1 MNKKFEKSIE
11 LGGRKLTLSTGVL
24 AQQATAAVMASYGDT
39 VVLATVVAAPLKADL
54 GYFPLTVEYQ
64 ERLYAG
70 GRIKGSRWVKR
81 EGRPTD
87 EEILSA
93 RVIDRS
99 IRPLFPH
106 EYNKKE
112 VQVFVM
118 VLSVD
123 LENDPSILSAV
134 ATSAA
139 LAISPIPWNGPIA
152 VVRVG
157 IKDEK
162 YVVNPLESEKVG
174 SGLDLVVSSTKD
186 GIVMV
191 EAAAK
196 EVPEEKV
203 LEAMEFGQKEGKKVL
218 GLIGDL
224 VKAVGI
230 EKEVLEKEDKKAVLT
245 TQIKKL
251 VGNKFPGVVK
261 GMLVSEG
268 GKSQDMVELILAV
281 QDNVSETEKQF
292 VPGIVD
298 KLLKEYLR
306 GEILKGKRPD
316 GRKVDEVR
324 PLSSVVGVLPRTH
337 GSAIFQRGQTQ
348 ALTVTTLGAPSLA
361 QLFESAEG
369 EESKRYMHHYSMP
382 PYSVGETGRV
392 GFPNR
397 REIGHGALAE
407 KALEP
412 VIPSKEKF
420 PYTIRVVSE
429 IMASNGSS
437 SMASVC
443 GSTLS
448 LMDAGVPLTSPVSG
462 IAMGII
468 YDPPS
473 PKATAGQETYVILS
487 DIMGL
492 EDFNGDMDLKV
503 AGTSKGITVLQM
515 DVKALNLTPEIL
527 GKALLQAKEGRAF
540 ILKHILE
547 TIKEPRKN
555 ISAYAP
561 KIKVVKVPV
570 EKIGEVIGP
579 WGRVIKKIIAETGAE
594 VEVEDD
600 GSVNISGT
608 EESAVDAAVTWVEG
622 LVKEV
627 AAGEIYEGEVKRI
640 QSFGA
645 FIEILPGKEGMV
657 HVSDMGENFVNN
669 PEDVVSLGQKVQV
682 RVKEIDDLG
691 RINLSMN
698 MDVSK
703 DKPKEQRS
711 SDRGPSRGGY
721 GGGRPHFAGGSRGG
735 GFSPSR
741 GGYRG
746 GFPARRPYRPGGRF
760 GGESGRSSGPHFPT
774 SRLLDEQ
781 NKKDFNR

>member
-1 MNKKFEKSIE
+1 MNKIEKSIE

-54 GYFPLTVEYQ
+54 GYFPLFVEYQ

-99 IRPLFPH
+99 IRPLFPN

-112 VQVFVM
+112 VQIIVV

-123 LENDPSILSAV
+123 LENDPSVLSAV

-139 LAISPIPWNGPIA
+139 LAISPIPWGGPIG

-157 IKDEK
+157 IKDGQ
-162 YVVNPLESEKVG
+162 YVINPLESEKEI
-174 SGLDLVVSSTKD
+174 SDLDLVVSSTKD
-186 GIVMV
+186 AIVML

-196 EVPEEKV
+196 EAAEEKV
-203 LEAMEFGQKEGKKVL
+203 LGAIQFAQKESEKIL
-218 GLIGDL
+218 SLINDL
-224 VKAVGI
+224 VKEVGVNK
-230 EKEVLEKEDKKAVLT
+230 EKLTKEDVKAELVS
-245 TQIKKL
+245 QIKKL
-251 VGNKFPGVVK
+251 VGDKLGSVVK
-261 GMLVSEG
+261 GMLAGEG
-268 GKSQDMVELILAV
+268 GKSQDLQELVAAV
-281 QDNVSETEKQF
+281 SDNVLEEEKF
-292 VPGIVD
+292 YAAGIID
-298 KLLKEYLR
+298 ELLKEHIR

-316 GRKVDEVR
+316 GRKPGDIR
-324 PLSSVVGVLPRTH
+324 PLSSSIGVLPRTH

-348 ALTVTTLGAPSLA
+348 ALTVTTLGAPSMA
-361 QLFESAEG
+361 QLFESAAG
-369 EESKRYMHHYSMP
+369 EEEKRYIHQYSMP

-412 VIPSKEKF
+412 VVPSKDKF

-429 IMASNGSS
+429 IMSSNGSS

-448 LMDAGVPLTSPVSG
+448 LMDAGVPITSPVSG
-462 IAMGII
+462 IAMGLVIADRKN
-468 YDPPS
+468 Y
-473 PKATAGQETYVILS
+473 AILS
-487 DIMGL
+487 DITGI
-492 EDFNGDMDLKV
+492 EDYNGDMDYKV
-503 AGTSKGITVLQM
+503 AGTEKGITVLQL
-515 DVKALNLTPEIL
+515 DVKSLSLTSEIL
-527 GKALLQAKEGRAF
+527 GKALLQAKEGRVF
-540 ILKHILE
+540 ILKHMLE

-555 ISAYAP
+555 LSVFAP

-579 WGRVIKKIIAETGAE
+579 GGRIIKKIIAETGAD

-600 GSVNISGT
+600 GSVNISAS
-608 EESAVDAAVTWVEG
+608 EDSAVDAAVAWVEG

-627 AAGEIYEGEVKRI
+627 QAGEIYEGEVKRI

-645 FIEILPGKEGMV
+645 FVEILPGKEGMV
-657 HVSDMGENFVNN
+657 HVSDMGEDFVND
-669 PEDVVSLGQKVQV
+669 PSDVVSFGQKVRV

-698 MDVSK
+698 MDASK
-703 DKPKEQRS
+703 DLPRRQSGMPKEQRS
-711 SDRGPSRGGY
+711 SDRGSFR
-721 GGGRPHFAGGSRGG
+721 GGSRGRN
-735 GFSPSR
+735 F
-741 GGYRG
+741 
-746 GFPARRPYRPGGRF
+746 GGRGRF
-760 GGESGRSSGPHFPT
+760 QRSSGPHFPT

-781 NKKDFNR
+781 RKKDFNR